1 MRSIS
6 SRLWLLAIGSAILQ
20 ALPFALAGPVPSW
33 RRLFCWFALTPLIA
47 ALLAKSR
54 TGTALRPAQTALLG
68 YCSGVIW
75 YLCNCYWIY
84 QTMHTYGDLPKPA
97 AYGILLLFSLYV
109 ALYHGLFGW
118 CVGWLLKKWSR
129 EAVLWMVP
137 FIWVSVEL
145 ARARVTGFPWDLLGY
160 TQVDNLT
167 LSRLAPWTGVM
178 GLSFVVAMVNSLW
191 LMRSREAGRRNA
203 MLWPGV
209 AVAVVLAAT
218 LLSAHPLTRQRA
230 DVEATAVL
238 LQENLKVGSEASGP
252 PETRG
257 QMLAAFDELSIH
269 PTLPVPEPGVAA
281 IPAALLAAKPAIIA
295 WPEAP
300 TDFYDADPQF
310 RESMGALAIRTKTPV
325 IVNDVAIA
333 GRNPDGHFTE
343 YNSAALFHTDGRYG
357 VRYDKMRLVPF
368 GEYTPYKA
376 LFFFAGHLLDNLPFV
391 PGLERKVFVAEG
403 KRYGVF
409 ICYESIFGDD
419 IRHFAGDGA
428 QVLVNISDDG
438 WYGDSSAPW
447 EHLDMVRMRAIENDR
462 WVVRATNTGVTAS
475 IDPFGRVTATIP
487 RHIRGSMLA
496 GFTYRD
502 DRTFYTRFGD
512 WFAWVCT
519 IVVAAVFLFGH
530 VRRREVH

>member
-1 MRSIS
+1 
-6 SRLWLLAIGSAILQ
+6 
-20 ALPFALAGPVPSW
+20 
-33 RRLFCWFALTPLIA
+33 
-47 ALLAKSR
+47 
-54 TGTALRPAQTALLG
+54 
-68 YCSGVIW
+68 
-75 YLCNCYWIY
+75 
-84 QTMHTYGDLPKPA
+84 
-97 AYGILLLFSLYV
+97 
-109 ALYHGLFGW
+109 
-118 CVGWLLKKWSR
+118 
-129 EAVLWMVP
+129 
-137 FIWVSVEL
+137 
-145 ARARVTGFPWDLLGY
+145 
-160 TQVDNLT
+160 
-167 LSRLAPWTGVM
+167 M

-191 LMRSREAGRRNA
+191 LMRAPKARYKNA
-203 MLWPGV
+203 ILWPGI
-209 AVAVVLAAT
+209 ALAVVLAAT
-218 LLSAHPLTRQRA
+218 LLSSHPLTTQRA

-252 PETRG
+252 PETRD
-257 QMLAAFDELSIH
+257 QMLGAFDELSLH
-269 PTLPVPEPGVAA
+269 PTVPVPELGVTA
-281 IPAALLAAKPAIIA
+281 IPASLLSAKPAIIA

-310 RESMGALAIRTKTPV
+310 RESMGALASRTKTPV

-343 YNSAALFHTDGRYG
+343 YNSAALFHADGKYG

-403 KRYGVF
+403 KHYGVF

-475 IDPFGRVTATIP
+475 IDPYGRVTATIP

-496 GFTYRD
+496 GFAYRD
-502 DRTFYTRFGD
+502 GRTFYTRFGD
-512 WFAWVCT
+512 WFAWICT
-519 IVVAAVFLFGH
+519 VVVAAVLLFGH
-530 VRRREVH
+530 VRKREVH